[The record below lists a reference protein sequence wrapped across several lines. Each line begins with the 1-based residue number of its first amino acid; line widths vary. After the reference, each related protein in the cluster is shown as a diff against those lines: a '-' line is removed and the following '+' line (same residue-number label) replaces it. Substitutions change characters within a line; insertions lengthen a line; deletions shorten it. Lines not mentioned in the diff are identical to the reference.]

1 GSESRLYVDGNLDRD
16 NIAETTTIAD
26 TDLASI
32 AQEYD
37 FGPVTS
43 EFFEGAFDEVRISRN
58 VRSDKWIETEFNNQ
72 NDTSSFY
79 SVFEEEILG
88 YQWVELYNPENSA
101 IDLTSWNLTDNDGN
115 YFSLSGAGSIPASG
129 YLICH
134 LGQSGTNSS
143 TDVYGPPGNMLE
155 TIDDLT
161 LLDNNGSIIDYVA
174 WGGDAGIDDTAAA
187 AAGEWTD
194 GAYVDTSELLVNETI
209 GRNKEST
216 DTNSPADWEHPSST
230 RADPFG
236 VNATN
241 QTAGAQNLDCII
253 PEFDILAVPIAI
265 LTLIT
270 ICINRF
276 YNSNPN
282 QNSNKKKRRTKK
294 KRS

>member
-1 GSESRLYVDGNLDRD
+1 LYVDGNLDLD
-16 NIAETTTIAD
+16 NIPDTTTIAD
-26 TDLASI
+26 TDLATI

-37 FGPVTS
+37 VGPIAS
-43 EFFEGAFDEVRISRN
+43 EFFEGAFDEVRISRIA
-58 VRSDKWIETEFNNQ
+58 RSDEWIETEFNNQ

-79 SVFEEEILG
+79 TIFDEEILG
-88 YQWVELYNPENSA
+88 YQWVELYNSETSA

-115 YFSLSGAGSIPASG
+115 YFSLSGAGTILGAG

-143 TDVYGPPGNMLE
+143 TDVYGPPGNMLA

-187 AAGEWTD
+187 TAGEWSD
-194 GAYVDTSELLVNETI
+194 GAYVDTSELAENETI
-209 GRNKEST
+209 GRDKEST

-253 PEFDILAVPIAI
+253 PEFNILAIPILI
-265 LTLIT
+265 LTLVT
-270 ICINRF
+270 LYINRF
-276 YNSNPN
+276 YNSNSN
-282 QNSNKKKRRTKK
+282 QNSNKKKPQTKK